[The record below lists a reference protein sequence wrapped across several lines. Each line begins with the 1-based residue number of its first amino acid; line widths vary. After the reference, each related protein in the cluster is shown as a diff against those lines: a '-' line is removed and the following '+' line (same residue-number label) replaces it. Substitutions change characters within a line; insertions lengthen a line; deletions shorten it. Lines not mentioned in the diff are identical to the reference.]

1 MLTPSLN
8 LLTPLLHGT
17 HAERL
22 FASEHQLAA
31 MVRSEIALAYAL
43 ETTGLAPA
51 GTGLACEHGSV
62 GFPTVAHQQA
72 IATGAASSGNIAI
85 PFVKLLT
92 DYVRSSAPQ
101 ASDFIHF
108 GATSQDLLDTALV
121 LTLRDF
127 ATALDGQIGRLIAV
141 LISLTE
147 QHRNTLLAGRT
158 WMQQGPPVSFGLKT
172 AQWLAVMLR
181 HRERI
186 AAAGQHVAML
196 QFGGA
201 VGTLASLGTQG
212 SHVAKELASRLNLAC
227 PDIPW
232 HSQRDTVVDFATFL
246 ALLDGTLGK
255 IARDLSLMVQT
266 EFAEVQFEVT
276 GGSST
281 MPHKRNPVDLAVV
294 LSAAVRAPGIA
305 GTMLSAMVQEHE
317 RGLGGWHAEWETL
330 PDLCR
335 ITERSIGAMNHALS
349 SLTLDSEAMRRNMDR
364 QHGLAMAEAVAMR
377 LSPFLGRPAAHALL
391 EHASRAAMAQN
402 KDLSYVLCADEA
414 ITKHLSREQ
423 IHDTLDPTTYLG
435 STATFIDQVLAT
447 ASEANHAAH

>member
-1 MLTPSLN
+1 MHWRRPAWH
-8 LLTPLLHGT
+8 PR
-17 HAERL
+17 AR
-22 FASEHQLAA
+22 ASPASRE
-31 MVRSEIALAYAL
+31 
-43 ETTGLAPA
+43 APA
-51 GTGLACEHGSV
+51 SRLLLINR
-62 GFPTVAHQQA
+62 A

-92 DYVRSSAPQ
+92 EYVRSSAPQ

-127 ATALDGQIGRLIAV
+127 ASALDDQIGRLIAI

-147 QHRNTLLAGRT
+147 QHRSTLLAGRT

-172 AQWLAVMLR
+172 AQWLAAMLR
-181 HRERI
+181 HRRRI
-186 AAAGQHVAML
+186 AAAGRNIAIL

-201 VGTLASLGTQG
+201 VGTLASLGAYG
-212 SHVAKELASRLNLAC
+212 SRVAKELASRLHLAC

-232 HSQRDTVVDFATFL
+232 HSQRDTLVDFATTL
-246 ALLDGTLGK
+246 ASLDGTLGK
-255 IARDLSLMVQT
+255 IARDLSLMGQT
-266 EFAEVQFEVT
+266 ELAEVQFEAT

-294 LSAAVRAPGIA
+294 LSAAVRAPGLA

-335 ITERSIGAMNHALS
+335 ITERAVEAMNHALS
-349 SLTLDSEAMRRNMDR
+349 SLTVDDEAMRRNMDQ
-364 QHGLAMAEAVAMR
+364 QHGLAMAEAVTMR
-377 LSPFLGRPAAHALL
+377 LSPFVGRPAAHALL
-391 EHASRAAMAQN
+391 EHASRAALAQN
-402 KDLSYVLCADEA
+402 QNLFDVLCADVTIA
-414 ITKHLSREQ
+414 KHLSHEQ
-423 IHDTLDPTTYLG
+423 IQDALDPTTYLG

-447 ASEANHAAH
+447 AREAHHGAH